1 MQCCDTVARKGMKTF
16 SLARGR
22 SGRYIHSTYSTVCSV
37 RVGRTGYNNDDVI
50 ALAMAV
56 RVFTW
61 RTGLLLRSLR
71 TSASKRG
78 FTEARPE
85 PEGEDP
91 SANGIASIAAKL
103 V

>member
-1 MQCCDTVARKGMKTF
+1 M
-16 SLARGR
+16 
-22 SGRYIHSTYSTVCSV
+22 
-37 RVGRTGYNNDDVI
+37 
-50 ALAMAV
+50 
-56 RVFTW
+56 W

-78 FTEARPE
+78 FAEARPE

-91 SANGIASIAAKL
+91 SANEIASIAAKL

>member
-1 MQCCDTVARKGMKTF
+1 MVAADAIYTV
-16 SLARGR
+16 
-22 SGRYIHSTYSTVCSV
+22 HTVQYAV
-37 RVGRTGYNNDDVI
+37 YVWARTGYQNDDVI

>member
-1 MQCCDTVARKGMKTF
+1 MKTF

-37 RVGRTGYNNDDVI
+37 RVGRTGYHNDDVI